1 MVQEWF
7 VAGARFGF
15 IGFFT
20 TLIFLALWLFVL
32 CVISLAASFRKDDD
46 DDEP

>member
-7 VAGARFGF
+7 VAGARLGF

-32 CVISLAASFRKDDD
+32 GVLSMIVGLTNGGD